1 MYDINPEWHSGTK
14 IWRNRLSLDD
24 KLSVSRK
31 MMVGAGW
38 MIAWR
43 LGSRVLG
50 FASTLILARLLA
62 PSDFG
67 LLAMAVTFS
76 TAVDAVS
83 QIGLG
88 DALVRREEQGLRLHN
103 TAFTLQVLRG
113 VITGAT
119 VALAAPLASKWFAE
133 PRLTP
138 LLFVLAG
145 LSVLSSFE
153 NIGIVEYRR
162 DMHYGMQF
170 RLLIVPRVAQ
180 VIVGIFSALLLESYW
195 ALLIAIGMAKV
206 MRLLMTYVLHPFR
219 PRPSLACW
227 RDLVGFSIWSW
238 AASIARLFWDRLD
251 AFVLG
256 PFFGARQLGVYLLG
270 TEMAMLPISELVEPA
285 AGVLFPGFVAAR
297 NGGTDP
303 VGLAFQVVSMLL
315 LGTVPLA
322 IMISASAGSFVRILL
337 GPQWV
342 EAQPIIEIFSYACM
356 LSPFSY
362 VGSSILVSGSHV
374 RRDFQVMAVASFAK
388 GVLVYM
394 AALSGNVRLVAVAI
408 FLSVAL
414 EALLFTLQL
423 CAIGNPRIREEL
435 SGLCRTA
442 AAGSAVCAAL
452 YGCGVGWAAAP
463 LSVDA
468 ALLRCVTVGLL
479 VFGIYALVQSALWWF
494 AGRPNGPEQQ
504 ALRIAGHFMR
514 PLQLQL
520 LRVRHFYS
528 AKRSR

>member
-1 MYDINPEWHSGTK
+1 
-14 IWRNRLSLDD
+14 LSLND
-24 KLSVSRK
+24 KLSVGRK
-31 MMVGAGW
+31 IVVGAGW
-38 MIAWR
+38 MITWR

-76 TAVDAVS
+76 TAVDAIS

-88 DALVRREEQGLRLHN
+88 DALVRREEHGLRLHN

-113 VITGAT
+113 VLTGAI

-138 LLFVLAG
+138 LLLVLAG

-162 DMHYGMQF
+162 DMRYGMQF

-180 VIVGIFSALLLESYW
+180 IVVGIISALLLESYW
-195 ALLIAIGMAKV
+195 ALLLAIGVAKV

-219 PRPSLACW
+219 PRLSLACW
-227 RDLVGFSIWSW
+227 RDLAGFSIWSW

-270 TEMAMLPISELVEPA
+270 IEMAMLPISELVEPA

-297 NGGTDP
+297 NRGTNP
-303 VGLAFQVVSMLL
+303 VGLAFQVVSTLL
-315 LGTVPLA
+315 FGTVPLA
-322 IMISASAGSFVRILL
+322 IMISAAAGAIVLVLL
-337 GPQWV
+337 GPQWA
-342 EAQPIIEIFSYACM
+342 EAQPIIEIFACACM

-362 VGSSILVSGSHV
+362 VGSSILVSGGHV
-374 RRDFQVMAVASFAK
+374 RRDFQVMAIAATVK
-388 GVLVYM
+388 GVLVYT
-394 AALSGNVRLVAVAI
+394 AALSGNKRLVAAVI
-408 FLSVAL
+408 VLSVAL

-423 CAIGNPRIREEL
+423 RAIGNPQIRESL
-435 SGLCRTA
+435 GSLCRTA
-442 AAGSAVCAAL
+442 ATGSTVCAVL

-463 LSVDA
+463 LSVNA

-479 VFGIYALVQSALWWF
+479 VFGIYIPIQLALWWL
-494 AGRPNGPEQQ
+494 AGRPEGPEQQ
-504 ALRIAGHFMR
+504 ALQITGHFLR
-514 PLQLQL
+514 PLQLRL
-520 LRVRHFYS
+520 LRGRN
-528 AKRSR
+528 